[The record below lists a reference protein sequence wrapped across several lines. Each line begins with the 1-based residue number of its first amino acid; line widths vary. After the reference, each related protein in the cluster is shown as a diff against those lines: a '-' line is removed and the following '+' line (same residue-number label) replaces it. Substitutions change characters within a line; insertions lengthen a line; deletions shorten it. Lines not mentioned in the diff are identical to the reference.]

1 MDFKLHWNDM
11 SVKIEK
17 KSKYIPMADEND
29 NHFKFNSSLKTMAK
43 RHNINIS
50 KINIYVIFLRV
61 LIAQW
66 KLMFKKGIW
75 CIWYFCSSSLVFPY
89 RMYHLTLQP
98 LCMDGMDVSSTNM
111 FDMFEFVHRKY
122 NVNICFEKSRQ

>member
-1 MDFKLHWNDM
+1 M

-66 KLMFKKGIW
+66 KLMFKKGI
-75 CIWYFCSSSLVFPY
+75 
-89 RMYHLTLQP
+89 
-98 LCMDGMDVSSTNM
+98 
-111 FDMFEFVHRKY
+111 
-122 NVNICFEKSRQ
+122 